1 MRMFRGSARIL
12 TGGLGSKSA
21 NMLTRGYGLRD
32 LRMLKGSAPI
42 LTGGLGSKS
51 SNLLTRGYG
60 LRDLLAIAPILF
72 RALVYKLGPKLFHGR

>member
-1 MRMFRGSARIL
+1 M
-12 TGGLGSKSA
+12 
-21 NMLTRGYGLRD
+21 
-32 LRMLKGSAPI
+32 RMLKGSAPI

>member
-32 LRMLKGSAPI
+32 L
-42 LTGGLGSKS
+42 LT
-51 SNLLTRGYG
+51 
-60 LRDLLAIAPILF
+60 IAPILF